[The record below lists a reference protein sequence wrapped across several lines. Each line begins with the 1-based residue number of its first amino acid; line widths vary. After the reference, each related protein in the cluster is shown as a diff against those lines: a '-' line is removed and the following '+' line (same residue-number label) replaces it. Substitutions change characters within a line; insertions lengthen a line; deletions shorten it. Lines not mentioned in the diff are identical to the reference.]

1 MAKKIIPIEL
11 YNEIESSTM
20 LLHKLKLPIDLFDGL
35 YKNEIIKYQKRIS
48 QIKQIEKRLLKTK
61 QILKN

>member
-1 MAKKIIPIEL
+1 MNKTLIPVEL

-35 YKNEIIKYQKRIS
+35 YKNEIQKY
-48 QIKQIEKRLLKTK
+48 EKKT
-61 QILKN
+61 I